1 MFKILPTP
9 APWQMNFR
17 IAYHQSNFLGN
28 APMWISNTSLNCS
41 AALKPIALFGRCK
54 EAAVKNDK
62 EQPRQTCRSRY
73 LYDPYGQNSPGCYG
87 LDGTNTT
94 YNDVS
99 TRRSKH
105 TKCMKLQSQQMSN
118 TLDTLY
124 AMTRQPS
131 EIRVI
136 LTLKWFQVCTYGP
149 S

>member
-1 MFKILPTP
+1 MLKILPTP

-17 IAYHQSNFLGN
+17 ITDHQSNFLGN

-41 AALKPIALFGRCK
+41 AALKPIALFGKCK
-54 EAAVKNDK
+54 VAAVKNDK
-62 EQPRQTCRSRY
+62 GQPRQTCRSRY

-105 TKCMKLQSQQMSN
+105 TNCVKLQSLQMFLVPLMILACP
-118 TLDTLY
+118 LDPQLPRLLGSPCE
-124 AMTRQPS
+124 AVLQS
-131 EIRVI
+131 A
-136 LTLKWFQVCTYGP
+136 L
-149 S
+149 